1 MPASAS
7 VLTPADERVAE
18 RRGAMAA
25 AGIPLGRRASK
36 GRLSWYL
43 VQVPQGR
50 ERFVCEQL
58 RRVVS
63 ADVLEGAFVAGVER
77 WIKRGGVWSTEVRP
91 LYERYVFAATRDV
104 TALDKA
110 LGRVTFPAQLVGSQG
125 RFFSPVDEGVL
136 SWLASVMDA
145 GHVVR
150 SSIAVIE
157 GGMLRVTAG
166 PLVGHEAS
174 VVKIDRHRRSC
185 MVRVGGRDGTST
197 VTLPLCVPRKS

>member
-1 MPASAS
+1 MRASAS
-7 VLTPADERVAE
+7 VLAPADERVAE
-18 RRGAMAA
+18 RRGAKAA
-25 AGIPLGRRASK
+25 AGIPFGCRASK

-50 ERFVCEQL
+50 ERFVCEHL

-91 LYERYVFAATRDV
+91 LHERYVFAATRDV
-104 TALDKA
+104 AALDKA

-125 RFFSPVDEGVL
+125 RFFSPVDEGAL
-136 SWLASVMDA
+136 SWLGTVMDA

-150 SSIAVIE
+150 GSTGRIVN
-157 GGMLRVTAG
+157 GVLQVTAG
-166 PLVGHEAS
+166 PLRGNEERVI
-174 VVKIDRHRRSC
+174 KIDRHRRTC
-185 MVRVGGRDGTST
+185 LVHVDEGVGGFT
-197 VTLPLCVPRKS
+197 VTLPLEVPFKS